1 MEALGQGGAR
11 DIGLPAIRAALRAG
25 NTTRAVEW
33 LRWALRG
40 YPMIETE
47 MPRIESWPP
56 SWSSVGTHDDAKRS
70 DWPPRFGF
78 GWNTASRR

>member
-1 MEALGQGGAR
+1 MNEGAFPR
-11 DIGLPAIRAALRAG
+11 PAIRAALRAG

-47 MPRIESWPP
+47 IAADRELAPLLEQRGDP
-56 SWSSVGTHDDAKRS
+56 
-70 DWPPRFGF
+70 
-78 GWNTASRR
+78 